1 MMCALRLADAG
12 ICDVAILER
21 NDRLGKKLSATG
33 NGQGNITNSDMDAG
47 HYCTS
52 APKTVAEILNAFGKQ
67 DLLSYLTELGGCFAE
82 GDEGKIYPSSFQAA
96 SVTDIFRFALQK
108 RKVEVKT
115 GERVLQI
122 GRRENGFIVTTDKG
136 KYASAYLVLASGGAA
151 AKHFGTD
158 GSGYELAKSMGHS
171 VTQLFPA
178 LVRLKT
184 ERDKIKGLKG
194 VRSAVEARL
203 ENNKDKSFRGDVI
216 FTDFG
221 IGGNIAYKL
230 SSYAKSGDSVLLDFL
245 PFTDREGLCSL
256 LANKAR
262 NYPEMPAEDFLRC
275 VVHSAVAKAILN
287 ACGIPV
293 STKCSHLQKK
303 IEEIVRQIK
312 GYRLRI
318 EGNTGFDDAQV
329 TKGGIRMEEVDENL
343 MSRIVRGLYFAGEIL
358 DVDGECGGYNL
369 QWAFSSGARCAAAI
383 AEAIA
388 NENR

>member
-1 MMCALRLADAG
+1 M
-12 ICDVAILER
+12 
-21 NDRLGKKLSATG
+21 SATG

-122 GRRENGFIVTTDKG
+122 GRKENGFIVTTDQG

-216 FTDFG
+216 FSDFG

>member
-1 MMCALRLADAG
+1 M
-12 ICDVAILER
+12 
-21 NDRLGKKLSATG
+21 
-33 NGQGNITNSDMDAG
+33 
-47 HYCTS
+47 
-52 APKTVAEILNAFGKQ
+52 
-67 DLLSYLTELGGCFAE
+67 
-82 GDEGKIYPSSFQAA
+82 
-96 SVTDIFRFALQK
+96 
-108 RKVEVKT
+108 
-115 GERVLQI
+115 
-122 GRRENGFIVTTDKG
+122 
-136 KYASAYLVLASGGAA
+136 
-151 AKHFGTD
+151 
-158 GSGYELAKSMGHS
+158 
-171 VTQLFPA
+171 
-178 LVRLKT
+178 
-184 ERDKIKGLKG
+184 
-194 VRSAVEARL
+194 
-203 ENNKDKSFRGDVI
+203 
-216 FTDFG
+216 
-221 IGGNIAYKL
+221 
-230 SSYAKSGDSVLLDFL
+230 
-245 PFTDREGLCSL
+245 
-256 LANKAR
+256 
-262 NYPEMPAEDFLRC
+262 RC